1 VYQHAEIKPE
11 HVAKGQLRQEQE
23 SGKKAK
29 NPLSGGVYPLTTGDL
44 IRVRCGTV

>member
-1 VYQHAEIKPE
+1 MKPE

-29 NPLSGGVYPLTTGDL
+29 NLGSFTRTGK
-44 IRVRCGTV
+44 